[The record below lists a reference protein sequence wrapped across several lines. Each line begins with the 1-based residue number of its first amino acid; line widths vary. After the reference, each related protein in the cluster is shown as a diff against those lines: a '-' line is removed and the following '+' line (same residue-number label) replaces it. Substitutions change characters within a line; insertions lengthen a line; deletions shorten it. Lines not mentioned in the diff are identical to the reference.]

1 MIRTLDMHILT
12 SDVVKEL
19 EGTYVANRIR
29 RWEEEAEDMH
39 KFFEKVVGQKD
50 HMGDVQEM
58 WSTRKKLRWALW
70 VARRHSIYVRKSTTG
85 KLFKAFVP
93 FANYLTHK
101 RGSGG
106 TSVVTLNNYI
116 KISLSEHSEGQELCF
131 DHGNYSDTET
141 LIRYHEVDESS
152 QNFNNQMVVGL
163 PGARGSD
170 GDDVFWEWTN
180 MKEWRRAMK
189 LPPKQS
195 DLWRL
200 ADKLHLYGEEWDEEE
215 QKAIAGMNINVKGL
229 PLSLEQAS
237 VEEQLMLLG
246 YAKTE
251 EEAALIAYGGKKKA
265 RDPNKAPQ
273 LYSAL
278 DPEEDER
285 AKKAIEEMAD
295 AMMQLQESVAA
306 AHTDPSVLKVIN
318 QTKDFFLYGIQPTRG
333 LDDVDKLMTRKRT
346 MVEQCGN
353 MTSHYILPGNVTL
366 ELLCALR
373 IHIMNE
379 TELDV
384 MCPMQDGAFWAEEK
398 KCEGGGFDWQLPIS
412 IHNENLTINALE
424 GTIKTLQKGYKTTI
438 EEDDNLLQM
447 SSISKITRAAIAVR
461 KREKQ
466 LIESVLAFLADRKA
480 NLHSLPH
487 QIEAIKEKERLR
499 KKALKELEEWKKK
512 VAKEESKPKPVIEFP
527 IDLGGG
533 RKPNFTVYEGQDLEQ
548 VAKFFAQTNGLTDAG
563 LRSIIA
569 SARKRVK
576 KQARLE
582 FFTSIV
588 LAEGL
593 KAGIRVFE
601 GENVS
606 TVVRRFCALH
616 NLTDHQT
623 NLTEIAV
630 RKKYKKRLNRSILL
644 SFPVTVPDG
653 RSVNVDIRQGEQH
666 DLVTHISDLTLAMKL
681 NIDVM
686 QLANVAH
693 QRLKPVKVQIPIQM
707 PGKRPLMLNYRD
719 GDEPKELVD
728 AFCEYYGVPVEN
740 TPQLLTGIL
749 RGVYPEAV
757 VVPFDPNKN
766 YTTTDEVNE
775 RLAKA
780 NQNQQRL

>member
-1 MIRTLDMHILT
+1 
-12 SDVVKEL
+12 
-19 EGTYVANRIR
+19 
-29 RWEEEAEDMH
+29 
-39 KFFEKVVGQKD
+39 
-50 HMGDVQEM
+50 
-58 WSTRKKLRWALW
+58 
-70 VARRHSIYVRKSTTG
+70 
-85 KLFKAFVP
+85 
-93 FANYLTHK
+93 
-101 RGSGG
+101 
-106 TSVVTLNNYI
+106 
-116 KISLSEHSEGQELCF
+116 
-131 DHGNYSDTET
+131 
-141 LIRYHEVDESS
+141 
-152 QNFNNQMVVGL
+152 
-163 PGARGSD
+163 
-170 GDDVFWEWTN
+170 
-180 MKEWRRAMK
+180 
-189 LPPKQS
+189 
-195 DLWRL
+195 
-200 ADKLHLYGEEWDEEE
+200 
-215 QKAIAGMNINVKGL
+215 
-229 PLSLEQAS
+229 
-237 VEEQLMLLG
+237 
-246 YAKTE
+246 
-251 EEAALIAYGGKKKA
+251 
-265 RDPNKAPQ
+265 
-273 LYSAL
+273 
-278 DPEEDER
+278 
-285 AKKAIEEMAD
+285 
-295 AMMQLQESVAA
+295 
-306 AHTDPSVLKVIN
+306 
-318 QTKDFFLYGIQPTRG
+318 
-333 LDDVDKLMTRKRT
+333 MTRKRT

-353 MTSHYILPGNVTL
+353 MTSHYILTGNVTL

-466 LIESVLAFLADRKA
+466 LIESVLAFLADRRA
-480 NLHSLPH
+480 NLESLPH

-499 KKALKELEEWKKK
+499 KKALKE
-512 VAKEESKPKPVIEFP
+512 SKPRAVIEFP

-576 KQARLE
+576 RQARLE

-630 RKKYKKRLNRSILL
+630 RKKYKKRINRSILV

-653 RSVNVDIRQGEQH
+653 
-666 DLVTHISDLTLAMKL
+666 
-681 NIDVM
+681 
-686 QLANVAH
+686 
-693 QRLKPVKVQIPIQM
+693 
-707 PGKRPLMLNYRD
+707 
-719 GDEPKELVD
+719 
-728 AFCEYYGVPVEN
+728 
-740 TPQLLTGIL
+740 
-749 RGVYPEAV
+749 
-757 VVPFDPNKN
+757 
-766 YTTTDEVNE
+766 
-775 RLAKA
+775 
-780 NQNQQRL
+780 